1 MQGLLKALLL
11 TLTLTLQ
18 GLLKA
23 LLLTLTLTLQGLLT
37 ALRKLAAALNPL
49 QSA

>member
-23 LLLTLTLTLQGLLT
+23 LLLTLTLTLQGLLK
-37 ALRKLAAALNPL
+37 ALLKLAAALNPL